1 MAIPSDLVKIDGP
14 IWLPASALASVGIVA
29 VPRTA
34 SPTDL
39 RVLPEAHPMWDVA
52 SGGSREMDGAMWDD
66 PPRLHSASVLAAGI
80 RRMLAGD
87 FFDLIRSEPGRLF
100 SVAEIL
106 DRCPGIYTNAR
117 ALAGSM
123 NGFRR
128 FTEPEGLVY
137 PFHWWKGR
145 NENST
150 LYAIRPSVAAVFA
163 AAEKR

>member
-1 MAIPSDLVKIDGP
+1 MTTPSNLVEIEGP
-14 IWLPASALASVGIVA
+14 FFIPASVLEGLGLNAAPHTG
-29 VPRTA
+29 TA
-34 SPTDL
+34 TDL
-39 RVLPEAHPMWDVA
+39 RVLPEHHPMWDVA
-52 SGGSREMDGAMWDD
+52 SGGSREMDGAMWND
-66 PPRLHSASVLAAGI
+66 PPRLHNASVLAAGI
-80 RRMLAGD
+80 RHMLAGD

-106 DRCPGIYTNAR
+106 ERFPDVYTNSR

-145 NENST
+145 DENST

-163 AAEKR
+163 TAENR